1 MKLALAALA
10 VTLALAA
17 PLRADMLP
25 GADDPAFRAAL
36 TALLAANDAA
46 AVATLHDLAEAG
58 NTAALVTLPL
68 ALEWV
73 PPQGNLRQKNAQ
85 RQVGGVRAQD
95 AAAKAHRA
103 TALWT
108 AGLTND
114 PQDLPSRAEG
124 LLALA
129 EPEKAAVLLSA
140 WINQTGGRGDLPAPL
155 LTDNIP
161 VMLGAFALSWRL
173 TDAVYEGGPVLDEAA
188 RLLALMRKDS
198 LVGWVTYIHLLETQ
212 PEIFGTIGSPLAG
225 TGLSAAET
233 EARIEEA
240 RAVRSVWWGF
250 ASDDIPTPAAT
261 AARAR
266 KALAGRAE
274 FLPVTRLCQAHCP
287 DSLATCET
295 AVLVYPG
302 QPFGGF
308 ARWQPFADVLDP
320 AAFAAS
326 DRGLAT
332 LIPQRH
338 DPAAATDRATAEG
351 LDACYAGVLSRR
363 DRISFG
369 P

>member
-1 MKLALAALA
+1 MKQALAALA

-17 PLRADMLP
+17 PLRAQMLP

-36 TALLAANDAA
+36 DVLLAANDAA
-46 AVATLHDLAEAG
+46 AVATLRDLAEAG

-68 ALEWV
+68 ALDWV
-73 PPQGNLRQKNAQ
+73 PPQGNLKQKNAQ
-85 RQVGGVRAQD
+85 RQVGGVKAQE

-103 TALWT
+103 TALWN

-114 PQDLPSRAEG
+114 PQDLPDRAAG

-140 WINQTGGRGDLPAPL
+140 WVSQTGGRGDLPPPL
-155 LTDNIP
+155 LTDDIP
-161 VMLGAFALSWRL
+161 VMLGAYALSGRL
-173 TDAVYEGGPVLDEAA
+173 TDAVYAGGPAADEAA

-198 LVGWVTYIHLLETQ
+198 LAGWVTYVHLLATQ
-212 PEIFGTIGSPLAG
+212 PEIFNAVGNPLAG
-225 TGLSAAET
+225 TGLSAGET
-233 EARIEEA
+233 EARIDEA
-240 RAVRSVWWGF
+240 RAVRAVWWGL

-261 AARAR
+261 AALAR

-302 QPFGGF
+302 LPFGGF
-308 ARWQPFADVLDP
+308 AHWQPFADVLDP
-320 AAFAAS
+320 VAFAAS

-332 LIPQRH
+332 LIRQRH

-351 LDACYAGVLSRR
+351 LDACFAGVLARR
-363 DRISFG
+363 DRISF
-369 P
+369 